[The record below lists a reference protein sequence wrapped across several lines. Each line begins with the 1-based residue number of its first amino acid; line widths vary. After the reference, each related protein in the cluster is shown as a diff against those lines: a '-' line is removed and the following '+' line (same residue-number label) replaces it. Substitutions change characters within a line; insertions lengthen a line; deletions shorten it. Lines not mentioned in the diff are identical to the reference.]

1 MSAGDPPVS
10 RRGRRALS
18 AEERALWRGVAR
30 SVKPLKRRERDAID
44 EEADAVLAVLPP
56 KAKPKPVKPAAPPAR
71 PAKPPGPPPLARLAH
86 REKQKLVRGRATIDA
101 RLDLHGMT
109 QAQAHGELAHF
120 LRGAQ
125 ARGAKFVLVITGKG
139 ARAGGTGGG
148 VLRRQVPLWLGLAEF
163 RDAVLGFE
171 EAHMAHGGEGAL
183 YVRLRRG
190 RGED

>member
-1 MSAGDPPVS
+1 MSAGDPPVW

-30 SVKPLKRRERDAID
+30 SVKPLRHRKRDAPD
-44 EEADAVLAVLPP
+44 EEPEAVAAAPAA
-56 KAKPKPVKPAAPPAR
+56 AKSKPVKPPAPPAR
-71 PAKPPGPPPLARLAH
+71 PAKPRGPPPLAPLAR
-86 REKQKLVRGRATIDA
+86 REKQKLVRGRAAIDA

-109 QAQAHGELAHF
+109 QAQAHGALARF
-120 LRGAQ
+120 LRHAQ
-125 ARGAKFVLVITGKG
+125 AGGARFVLVITGKG
-139 ARAGGTGGG
+139 VRAGEPG

-190 RGED
+190 RGGE

>member
-30 SVKPLKRRERDAID
+30 SVKPLRRERDAVD

-56 KAKPKPVKPAAPPAR
+56 KAKPTPVKPAAAPAR
-71 PAKPPGPPPLARLAH
+71 PTKPPGPPPLAPLAR
-86 REKQKLVRGRATIDA
+86 REKQKLVRGRAAIDA

-109 QAQAHGELAHF
+109 QAQAHTELAHF
-120 LRGAQ
+120 LRRAQ
-125 ARGAKFVLVITGKG
+125 ARGAKFVLIITGKG
-139 ARAGGTGGG
+139 ARAGGAGGG

-171 EAHMAHGGEGAL
+171 EAHTAHGGEGAL
-183 YVRLRRG
+183 YVRLRRPS
-190 RGED
+190 